1 MKHGIKAKLSV
12 FIGFAVLL
20 TAVVFLS
27 AQREDAK
34 VLELIAG
41 GKYPSPALI
50 FSLSMDAGTATV
62 SLLLAPGYS
71 AGSSDLLYPGWK

>member
-34 VLELIAG
+34 VLELIAEEG
-41 GKYPSPALI
+41 THPLI
-50 FSLSMDAGTATV
+50 DFFIERDAGTATV
-62 SLLLAPGYS
+62 SL
-71 AGSSDLLYPGWK
+71 

>member
-34 VLELIAG
+34 VLELIAEEG
-41 GKYPSPALI
+41 THPLI
-50 FSLSMDAGTATV
+50 DFFIERDARYRHGVIVTGA
-62 SLLLAPGYS
+62 GYS

>member
-34 VLELIAG
+34 VLELIAEEG
-41 GKYPSPALI
+41 THPLI
-50 FSLSMDAGTATV
+50 DFLAGCRYRHGVIVTGA
-62 SLLLAPGYS
+62 GYS